1 MNFDFSRMLCV
12 AMCVCRMD
20 EFSAIANDF
29 VPASFNSGNFPL
41 SLTPPP
47 KTCPLSG
54 TFDLLLTLPH
64 YYGSA
69 VNVSVTTNP
78 PGLAS
83 VVLSPGPYVYWDTS
97 LSPASRKKEQ
107 TIRVACST
115 LQDLTTVSL
124 SLTSD
129 SDTFHYSLAEDS
141 RDFTVSQTLPPAIL
155 ALNFSSPL
163 LQPLN
168 GAQVTTVAAA
178 PFASPLV
185 VFDGYSSFLD
195 LNTAADTGVLP
206 QAALGGLNIPEYL
219 QSPDLTGQLQPG
231 WSAEGWYQALS
242 LAHPA
247 TLFSCGQKEASEQ
260 LTTWSGNERN
270 GPALRSIVVS
280 MSGTEQQPRQRALRS
295 ALCSDGLFGLPLTSR
310 FFALPCC
317 CGFLLFLP
325 QSRFQCVRLRFLCH
339 HCSTLLAVLRLEW
352 WGVLHMSI
360 LFSTHPW
367 PMVKQAPHTEP
378 PCKQPRTE
386 ASSNLRSHFHRP
398 HFSVPFF
405 ASGSIGL

>member
-1 MNFDFSRMLCV
+1 MLFV
-12 AMCVCRMD
+12 PLSME
-20 EFSAIANDF
+20 EFSAIADTF
-29 VPASFNSGNFPL
+29 VPPSFNSGNFPL
-41 SLTPPP
+41 PLTPPP
-47 KTCPLSG
+47 RACPSSG

-64 YYGSA
+64 YYGGA
-69 VNVSVTTNP
+69 VNVSITTNP
-78 PGLAS
+78 PELAT
-83 VVLSPGPYVYWDTS
+83 VLESTDPYVFWDTS
-97 LSPASRKKEQ
+97 LAPALRKQAQ
-107 TIRVACST
+107 TIRVACS
-115 LQDLTTVSL
+115 LVQDLTTVSL

-168 GAQVTTVAAA
+168 GAQVTTVASA

-247 TLFSCGQKEASEQ
+247 AVFSCGQSAASEA
-260 LTTWSGNERN
+260 LTTWTSSQRS
-270 GPALRSIVVS
+270 GPAIRSIVVS
-280 MSGTEQQPRQRALRS
+280 VSANSSSKHTVPEHAHDMRFALAES
-295 ALCSDGLFGLPLTSR
+295 PLTICLVPLLCLCCPLSVA
-310 FFALPCC
+310 FPPSSATTSMCMATAFPLP
-317 CGFLLFLP
+317 
-325 QSRFQCVRLRFLCH
+325 
-339 HCSTLLAVLRLEW
+339 
-352 WGVLHMSI
+352 
-360 LFSTHPW
+360 
-367 PMVKQAPHTEP
+367 
-378 PCKQPRTE
+378 
-386 ASSNLRSHFHRP
+386 SSNASLSITTGIMLNIVCVTPRASNPSSANGKKKRARLSPVICKPKPRP
-398 HFSVPFF
+398 RV
-405 ASGSIGL
+405 